1 MRSTARNLLLLVAV
15 LSAFPLYAGSAM
27 AKLSGISDGNTLVVT
42 LRGQEIKVRM
52 HGVAVPP
59 NDDKRPILQRLNKE
73 SSAFL
78 KKYLSDGW
86 VYLEFPEGSAKPDAD
101 GYVPAFV
108 YRGSDAVFLNEKL
121 VDAGLALVN
130 KKEKNSFTEN
140 WLSLQNNAKA
150 AQRGIWGSFEDG
162 EGERI
167 ASGVAQGTYLGV
179 PGATSRGGY
188 SDSYVTYWIVLFY

>member
-1 MRSTARNLLLLVAV
+1 MRNLLFMAALLGAM
-15 LSAFPLYAGSAM
+15 PLHAGSSM
-27 AKLSGISDGNTLVVT
+27 AKLSSITDGNTLVVQ
-42 LRGQEIKVRM
+42 LRGKEIKVRM

-59 NDDKRPILQRLNKE
+59 NDDNRPILARLNRE

-86 VYLEFPEGSAKPDAD
+86 VYLEFPEGQAKPDAD

-108 YRGSDAVFLNEKL
+108 YRGSDAVFLNEK
-121 VDAGLALVN
+121 VVSAGLALVN

-140 WLSLQNNAKA
+140 WIELQKNAKA
-150 AQRGIWGSFEDG
+150 SQRGIWGSFQEG

-167 ASGVAQGTYLGV
+167 ASGAAQGTYLGV
-179 PGATSRGGY
+179 PGPGQSGST
-188 SDSYVTYWIVLFY
+188 YVTYWIFLFDW